1 MDAGTLVKIEPC
13 AKRVRVYLGGKI
25 VVNSIRSKLVWE
37 VPHYPAYYFP
47 MADVSMNCL
56 IASDRTER
64 SSTRGE
70 ARYFNV
76 RSGSRLVE
84 NAAWHYPQ
92 SSIFGFWGTCV
103 SNGIGWITWFEEEEE
118 VFVHPHDPY
127 KRIDLLHSSRH
138 IEVLLD
144 GVKVADT
151 RRPTV
156 LYETGAP
163 IRYYIPKPDVRM
175 DLLEP
180 TDKRTG
186 CAYKGF
192 ARYWSLNVGNI
203 KRENIAW
210 SYAMPI
216 ADCAKI
222 AGLIAFYNEQV
233 ELIVDSVPL
242 ERPSV

>member
-13 AKRVRVYLGGKI
+13 AKRVRAYLGGKI
-25 VVNSIRSKLVWE
+25 VVDSIRSKLVWE

-47 MADVSMNCL
+47 MEDVSMNCL
-56 IASDRTER
+56 IEGNRTER
-64 SSTRGE
+64 LSTLGE

-76 RSGSRLVE
+76 SSGNRLVA
-84 NAAWHYPQ
+84 NSAWHYPQ
-92 SSIFGFWGTCV
+92 SPICEIRGHMRFEWDQMDA
-103 SNGIGWITWFEEEEE
+103 WFEEDEE
-118 VFVHPHDPY
+118 VFVHAHDPY
-127 KRIDLLHSSRH
+127 KRIDILHSSRH
-138 IEVLLD
+138 IEVSLD

-151 RRPTV
+151 RRPTIV
-156 LYETGAP
+156 YETGTP
-163 IRYYIPKPDVRM
+163 IRYYLPKLDVRM

-180 TDKRTG
+180 TDHRTG

-192 ARYWSLNVGNI
+192 ARYWSLNAGNI

-222 AGLIAFYNEQV
+222 AGLVAFYNEQV
-233 ELIVDSVPL
+233 DLIIDGVAQ